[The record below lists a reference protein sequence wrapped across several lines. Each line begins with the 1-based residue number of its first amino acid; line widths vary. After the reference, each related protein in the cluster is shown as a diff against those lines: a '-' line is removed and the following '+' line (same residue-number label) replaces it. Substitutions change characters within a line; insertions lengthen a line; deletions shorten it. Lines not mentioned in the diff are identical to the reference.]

1 MPALNELP
9 VLPLRN
15 LVLFPGMVLPVD
27 VGRPGSLRLVDE
39 VIGRGAASRLV
50 VTTQR
55 DPQKEDPGPE
65 DLHTIGLE
73 VEVLKVVKLADTR
86 VTVVLRGLERVK
98 ILEYT
103 KRLPY
108 LVART
113 ETVPDIIPQAIEVEG
128 LSMAVREATRQM
140 IELSPEIP
148 DEAATALDNVQAPGR
163 LADLAA
169 ANLEMT
175 TDERLALL
183 GEPDVKKRLEK
194 VLSLLRHRIEVFRV
208 KERIDTQV
216 REEFSRHQREMVLRQ
231 KMKAIQEEL
240 GEIGDETEDAKELE
254 KKIAEAGMPEE
265 VEAAAR
271 KQLQRLVA
279 MPAASAEYTVT
290 RTYLDWLLDL
300 PWKKETADK
309 LDLAA
314 ARAILDQDHYDLDK
328 VKRRIVEYLAV
339 RKLAPDKKGPI
350 LCLVGPPGVGKT
362 SLGRSIARAL
372 GREFVRISLGG
383 VHDEAEIR
391 GHRRTYIGALPGRI
405 IQGIKRAGTRNPVF
419 MLDELDKVG
428 ADFRGDPSAALLEV
442 LDPEQNNTFSDHYL
456 EVPFDLSHVLWIATA
471 NQLDPVP
478 AALRDRLEVIELP
491 GYTHE
496 EKRHIARA
504 HLFPRQLD
512 EHGLTPHHLSLGDAA
527 LDAVIARYTHEAG
540 VRQLE
545 RELAGVCRG
554 VAVKVAAGQ
563 EYKTDV
569 DLHDLAEYLGP
580 EKFMPEIAERTEEP
594 GVATGLAW
602 TPAGGDILFIE
613 ATRMAGKGNL
623 VLTGQLGNV
632 MKESA
637 HAALAY
643 VRSHA
648 REMGIDPAFYETSD
662 MHVHVPAGA
671 IPKDGPS
678 AGVALLAAIV
688 SLLTGRRVRGDVAMT
703 GEITLRGNVLPV
715 GGIKEKVLAAHRAGV
730 KRVLLPERNMKD
742 LVDIPGEVR
751 AEIDLHAIKRLDD
764 VIDLALEEPG
774 PEAVQRALDEADAA
788 QVSPTVSPPAHA

>member
-1 MPALNELP
+1 MSVTAELP

-15 LVLFPGMVLPVD
+15 LVLFPGVVLPVD
-27 VGRPGSLRLVDE
+27 VGRPGSLRLVEE

-73 VEVLKVVKLADTR
+73 VEVLKVVKLSETR

-98 ILEYT
+98 IVEFV

-108 LVART
+108 LIARF
-113 ETVPDIIPQAIEVEG
+113 EPVPDLIPQPVEVEG
-128 LSMAVREATRQM
+128 LSMAVREAARHM

-148 DEAATALDNVQAPGR
+148 DEAATVLDNVQSPGR

-169 ANLEMT
+169 ANLEMN
-175 TDERLALL
+175 TDERLELL
-183 GEPDVKKRLEK
+183 SEPDVKKRLER
-194 VLSLLRHRIEVFRV
+194 VLTQLRHRIEVYRV

-216 REEFSRHQREMVLRQ
+216 REEFGRHQREMVLRQ

-240 GEIGDETEDAKELE
+240 GEIGDETADAQELE
-254 KKIAEAGMPEE
+254 KAITEAGMPEE
-265 VEAAAR
+265 VEAVAR
-271 KQLQRLVA
+271 KQLQRLAA

-290 RTYLDWLLDL
+290 RTYLDWLVEL
-300 PWKKETADK
+300 PWKKETQDK
-309 LDLAA
+309 LDLVA
-314 ARAILDQDHYDLDK
+314 ARTILDQDHYDLDK
-328 VKRRIVEYLAV
+328 VKRRMIEYLAV

-383 VHDEAEIR
+383 VRDEAEIR

-405 IQGIKRAGTRNPVF
+405 IQGIKRAGTHNPVF

-471 NQLDPVP
+471 NEMDPVP
-478 AALRDRLEVIELP
+478 PALRDRLEVIELP

-496 EKRHIARA
+496 EKRHIARTF
-504 HLFPRQLD
+504 LLPRQLT
-512 EHGLTPHHLSLGDAA
+512 EHGLTEHHLTITDRA
-527 LDAVIARYTHEAG
+527 LDAIIARYTHEAG

-545 RELAGVCRG
+545 RELAAVCRG
-554 VAVKVAAGQ
+554 IAVKVAAAQ
-563 EYKTDV
+563 EYKTEI
-569 DLHDLAEYLGP
+569 DLAELNEYLGP

-613 ATRMAGKGNL
+613 ATRMAGKGNM

-648 REMGIDPAFYETSD
+648 REMGIDPGFYESSD

-678 AGVALLAAIV
+678 AGLALLAAIV
-688 SLLTGRRVRGDVAMT
+688 SLLTGRRVRHDVAMT

-730 KRVLLPERNMKD
+730 KRVLLPERNVKD
-742 LVDIPGEVR
+742 LVDVPEEVR
-751 AEIDLHAIKRLDD
+751 RELDIIPVKRLDEA
-764 VIDLALEEPG
+764 IDLALEEAG
-774 PEAVQRALDEADAA
+774 PDAVARALEEAEAA
-788 QVSPTVSPPAHA
+788 QVPPTVTPNAHA